1 MAPRLL
7 IVPTPIGNLGDITA
21 RALESL
27 QEADVIY
34 VEDTRRSGMLLQHF
48 GIKKPLKSLFKGNE
62 KARSMAALEEL
73 RQGRTVALVSD
84 AGTPGISDPGEFLI
98 QSAIA
103 EGFAVEALPGA
114 QAILP
119 ALLLSGLPPTPFT
132 FFGFLPRTSAAR
144 RATLRELGSIPWT
157 LVFYEA
163 PHRLAAML
171 ADVQAVLGER
181 PAAVVREISKLH
193 EETRRSTLGELA
205 RWAREEQVRGEIVV
219 AVAGMPPQDPHDTTV
234 PLAAFVADR
243 LAQGDSPAA
252 TARQARDA
260 GYPRQEA
267 YREALR
273 QKGKTQES

>member
-7 IVPTPIGNLGDITA
+7 VVPTPIGNLGDITA

-27 QEADVIY
+27 READVIY

-48 GIKKPLKSLFKGNE
+48 GIKKPMKSLFKGNE
-62 KARSMAALEEL
+62 KARSMAALDEL

-84 AGTPGISDPGEFLI
+84 AGTPGISDPGAFLI
-98 QSAIA
+98 ESAIS

-132 FFGFLPRTSAAR
+132 FFGFLPRTTAAR
-144 RATLRELGSIPWT
+144 RAALQKLAGIAWT

-171 ADVQAVLGER
+171 ADAQTVLGER

-193 EETRRSTLGELA
+193 EETRRSKLGELA
-205 RWAREEQVRGEIVV
+205 QWAREVQVRGEIVV
-219 AVAGMPPQDPHDTTV
+219 VVGGMSQPPNVTAV
-234 PLAAFVADR
+234 PLAEFVADR

-252 TARQARDA
+252 TARQAKAA
-260 GYPRQEA
+260 GYARQEA
-267 YREALR
+267 YQEALQ
-273 QKGKTQES
+273 QKGKAPES